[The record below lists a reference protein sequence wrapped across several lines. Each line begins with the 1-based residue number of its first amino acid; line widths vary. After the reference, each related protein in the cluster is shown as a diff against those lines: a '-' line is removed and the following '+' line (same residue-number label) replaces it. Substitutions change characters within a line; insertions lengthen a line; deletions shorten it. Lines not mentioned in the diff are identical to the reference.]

1 MIEDVLEL
9 WFGKPATTTE
19 EYGKKIRRWFMGGP
33 ALDAELRER
42 FGSLVERAIA
52 GELDAWATTPR
63 GRLAL
68 IVVLDQF
75 TRSIFRDTPRMYA
88 GDAKAQALALDG
100 LDRGFDEQLG
110 FEERQFLGM
119 PLAHAEDLA
128 LQERSVTEM
137 NALVADAA
145 DFHKPLIAMGV
156 EQSRKYRDLIAKFG
170 RFPHRNKLLGRTNTP
185 EEEAFLVDV
194 EAKMRPAGAND
205 LPA

>member
-137 NALVADAA
+137 NELVADAA

>member
-19 EYGKKIRRWFMGGP
+19 EYGRKIRRWFMGGP
-33 ALDAELRER
+33 ALDAGLRER